1 VTSAAPRSAGCH
13 TTPRTVARF
22 LCRQALTEYLA
33 ERAGVPREDL
43 SRLFD
48 GGAAGISLVPGM
60 AERLRDAVLS
70 CRVCDPAV
78 GGGALLLAMLRE
90 MHALLTHLSRL
101 CRNLRGLRQRDD
113 HTLKRHLV
121 AGCLHG
127 ADIRPEAVRACR
139 RRLRLEAGG
148 PVPGLSRRIVCGDSL
163 LDLLFDDPRR
173 RAPFDIVVA
182 NPPYISFGLRGAG
195 TADRAWAER
204 IRARYP
210 RSAEY
215 KLSTYAVF
223 MDLGLALTRPG
234 GIFASLTPDSYL
246 LGRYFGK
253 LRRRVLDNCAVRALF
268 LIEDDF
274 WKGGVVGRP
283 VIGVFRAG
291 KAPTEEP
298 VLTAARC
305 RTVADLPRGVW
316 ESCSYPQSCFE
327 DLRHNRFRLFFAEA
341 DRRFVATVERGAGRL
356 GDVISFASGLIGRGG
371 RDSIV
376 ADSRRGPTW
385 RPGIDSGADVQPYR
399 VRYRGRFL
407 NFAPEVLKSGFREA
421 RYDEPKL
428 LVRQTGDALVA
439 AHDPDGL
446 YCLNNVHV
454 GNATAAGVDVRL
466 VVALLNSALMNRYY
480 RLISLEGGRALAQVD
495 IDVLEDLPF
504 KRPEPRDEREVIA
517 LVTRLQGGIAP
528 TAEKEAMQRLERLV
542 CKAYLGLK

>member
-1 VTSAAPRSAGCH
+1 VASAVPRSVGCH
-13 TTPRTVARF
+13 TTPRTVAHF

-33 ERAGVPREDL
+33 ENAGAPPDEV
-43 SRLFD
+43 
-48 GGAAGISLVPGM
+48 SLTPNV

-70 CRVCDPAV
+70 CRVCDPAA

-90 MHALLTHLSRL
+90 MHALVTSLDRL
-101 CRNLRGLRQRDD
+101 CRSPRTSQRAYD
-113 HTLKRHLV
+113 HKLKLHLV
-121 AGCLHG
+121 ARCLHG

-139 RRLRLEAGG
+139 RRLRREAGG
-148 PVPGLSRRIVCGDSL
+148 PVPGLAHRVVCGDSL
-163 LDLLFDDPRR
+163 LGSLFADPPR
-173 RAPFDIVVA
+173 RAPFDIVIA
-182 NPPYISFGLRGAG
+182 NPPYVSFGLRGAG

-234 GIFASLTPDSYL
+234 GIFGALTPDSYL

-253 LRRRVLDNCAVRALF
+253 LRRRLLDDCAIRSLF
-268 LIEDDF
+268 LIEEDF

-291 KAPTEEP
+291 KTPGDDP

-305 RTVADLPRGVW
+305 RTVDDLPRSAW
-316 ESCSYPQSCFE
+316 ESCSYPQSSFE
-327 DLRHNRFRLFFAEA
+327 SQRHNRFRLFFAEE
-341 DRRFVATVERGAGRL
+341 DRRFVAAVERGASRL
-356 GDVISFASGLIGRGG
+356 GGVVSFASGLIGCAG
-371 RDSIV
+371 RDTIV
-376 ADSRRGPTW
+376 ADVRRSPSW
-385 RPGIDSGADVQPYR
+385 RPGIDSGADVLPYR
-399 VRYRGRFL
+399 VRSRGKFL
-407 NFAPEVLKSGFREA
+407 NFAPQILKSGFREA
-421 RYDEPKL
+421 RYDAPKL

-439 AHDPDGL
+439 AYDPDGL

-466 VVALLNSALMNRYY
+466 VVAVLNSALMNRYY

-517 LVTRLQGGIAP
+517 LVTRLQGGLAP
-528 TAEKEAMQRLERLV
+528 TAETEAVQRLERII
-542 CKAYLGLK
+542 CKAYGEQAVC